1 MNSNRGIFGL
11 FFTGFIV
18 FFGLIILLGSVG
30 IVETGEVGVKTRN
43 GRVIGEVP
51 TGLYFKAPF
60 IDTVHKIDVRTRVIK
75 NEHYVN
81 EEGKVISDNALN
93 SASSDL
99 QDVKVSTVVN
109 YQIDPTKA
117 VSIFTQYKTVENFEE
132 GVVKPIIKQV
142 VKESTAQ
149 FTAAELVTKRGDFN
163 SKVADGLR
171 KGLLDKPLLLQD
183 NSVTNV
189 DFSPQF
195 SQAIERKVTAEQ
207 DAIAA
212 KNRVEQAN
220 YEAQAIRI
228 RSEAANNEKYIQ
240 LQALEVQKAAIEK
253 WNGVLP
259 TQMIP
264 GSVLPFIN
272 LTK

>member
-1 MNSNRGIFGL
+1 MENRSIAGWIGL
-11 FFTGFIV
+11 GFAV
-18 FFGLIILLGSVG
+18 FVGLIILFGSVG

-43 GRVIGEVP
+43 GRVVGEVP
-51 TGLYFKAPF
+51 TGLYFKFPL
-60 IDTVHKIDVRTRVIK
+60 IDTVYKIDVRTRVIK

-93 SASSDL
+93 SASQDL
-99 QDVKVSTVVN
+99 QDVKVSVVVN

-142 VKESTAQ
+142 VKETTAKY
-149 FTAAELVTKRGDFN
+149 TAAELVTERGEYN
-163 SKVADGLR
+163 SLTADELRRGLAE
-171 KGLLDKPLLLQD
+171 KPIILQD

-189 DFSPQF
+189 DFSPLF

-240 LQALEVQKAAIEK
+240 LQALEVQKEAIAK

-259 TQMIP
+259 TQMVP
-264 GSVLPFIN
+264 GSALPFIN